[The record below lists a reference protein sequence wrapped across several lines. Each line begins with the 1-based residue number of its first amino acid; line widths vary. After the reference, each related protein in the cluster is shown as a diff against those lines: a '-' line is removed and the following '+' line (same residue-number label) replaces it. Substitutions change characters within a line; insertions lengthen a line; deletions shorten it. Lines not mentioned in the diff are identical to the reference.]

1 MDTILGEIRAFG
13 GNFAPQNWLFCDGSL
28 LSITSY
34 QTLFALIGSTYGG
47 NGSSNFALPDL
58 RGRLAVGQGQ
68 GQNPTLTQR
77 IIGSHGGTE
86 EVTLVPD
93 NLPVHS
99 HAVKVSTVT
108 AGSIGKPASST
119 YLGSLNT
126 TTGQAV
132 GYLPGATPSIVQK
145 TLGVS
150 TIQNSGGNQP
160 HENIMPCLAIN
171 YIICVNG
178 IFPQQPS

>member
-13 GNFAPQNWLFCDGSL
+13 GNFAPQNWLICDGSL
-28 LSITSY
+28 LNITDY
-34 QTLFALIGSTYGG
+34 ETLFALIGTTYGG

-68 GQNPTLTQR
+68 GQNPTLTTR
-77 IIGSHGGTE
+77 IIGSSGGSE
-86 EVTLVPD
+86 EVTLVPA
-93 NLPVHS
+93 NLPIHN
-99 HAVKVSTVT
+99 HAIKVSTVAT
-108 AGSIGKPASST
+108 GSINNPSNQT
-119 YLGSLNT
+119 YLGSSIAAS
-126 TTGQAV
+126 GMAKV
-132 GYLPGATPSIVQK
+132 YVPGATPNITVIQMDPRSIH
-145 TLGVS
+145 S
-150 TIQNSGGNQP
+150 AGGNQP